1 MEECVDGHRS
11 ASTAKVNRSIT
22 PEQKSGKEGNH
33 TSLYGPDLAIIMIRC
48 QNNTQLWYTYNYFFL
63 MHQIRFLC
71 KYWFYI
77 S

>member
-33 TSLYGPDLAIIMIRC
+33 TSLYGPDLV
-48 QNNTQLWYTYNYFFL
+48 YTFHL
-63 MHQIRFLC
+63 IC
-71 KYWFYI
+71 FYGKLKF
-77 S
+77 